1 VVRVAVVRIA
11 VVQVAAD
18 GAGSRVCC
26 AYGLKRKLDAR
37 AG

>member
-1 VVRVAVVRIA
+1 MVRVA

-18 GAGSRVCC
+18 GAGGRVCC
-26 AYGLKRKLDAR
+26 AYGLKRELDAC